1 MAVLLDDCTD
11 MAKGNYRS
19 QKEKKKPKKEKL
31 GK

>member
-1 MAVLLDDCTD
+1 MLLGDSND